1 MLSEDIKL
9 KFKGFEPT
17 HDVRSMIDILLNELH
32 LKAPSQSF
40 FKVTFTLTNGI
51 FEGAIKITSVAE
63 NFVVK
68 ATDATING
76 LRHQLFDKVGT
87 QLKDWKKI
95 RFDSVLK

>member
-1 MLSEDIKL
+1 MLAEDIRL

-17 HDVRSMIDILLNELH
+17 HDVRSAIDILLNELH

-68 ATDATING
+68 VTDATING
-76 LRHQLFDKVGT
+76 VRSQLFEKVGA
-87 QLKDWKKI
+87 QLKDWKKV
-95 RFDSVLK
+95 RFD